1 MRIDKFLKISL
12 IFKTRSS
19 GDKLIDDNRVFINNK
34 PTKSSSTVKIGD
46 IILIIGTDKK
56 TTYEV
61 KQIMEKNV
69 SKEMAKTMYEIINE
83 ESNEF

>member
-46 IILIIGTDKK
+46 TILIITTDKK
-56 TTYEV
+56 TTYQV
-61 KQIMEKNV
+61 KQILEKNV
-69 SKEMAKTMYEIINE
+69 SKELAKTMYEIINE

>member
-34 PTKSSSTVKIGD
+34 PAKSSSTVKIGD
-46 IILIIGTDKK
+46 ILLIIGTDKK

-61 KQIMEKNV
+61 KQILEKNV